1 MHDNLERFIFA
12 LLEYFCFFLIL
23 VGYIKDLLFEIV
35 CIEEL
40 TCRIFVKFVYKME
53 SQESNAN
60 TSHISTPNTSEDES
74 PNTSHWLKRKFY
86 YIPDDDDDVN
96 IELSENYKKLA
107 EFRKQILDLQSE
119 LEETKEKLTQ
129 NETKMS
135 EFSKEIQALKD
146 EMEKKKEQNE
156 AMHIEYIKDVQDL
169 QDECNCLN
177 NSLTDYEKIKENTQ
191 VKLILAQAKLD
202 EELQSDE
209 I

>member
-1 MHDNLERFIFA
+1 MLS
-12 LLEYFCFFLIL
+12 
-23 VGYIKDLLFEIV
+23 LF
-35 CIEEL
+35 
-40 TCRIFVKFVYKME
+40 YKME
-53 SQESNAN
+53 SQESSAN

-129 NETKMS
+129 NEAKMS

-169 QDECNCLN
+169 QDECDCLN